1 MVERIYLQHPA
12 RGETVELS
20 TGFSWGACL
29 LGFIWPLMKKMWLVA
44 SLMLVADLVI
54 GLIGLAG
61 VTADVLSLL
70 LSVAFAVY
78 CGMKANQWYRRDLER
93 KGYYKGFPVKRKLK
107 RGSLLIGCNAVRVRV
122 RR

>member
-44 SLMLVADLVI
+44 LLMLVADLVI

-78 CGMKANQWYRRDLER
+78 CGMKANQWDRRDLER
-93 KGYYKGFPVKRKLK
+93 KGYVVLSRT
-107 RGSLLIGCNAVRVRV
+107 
-122 RR
+122 